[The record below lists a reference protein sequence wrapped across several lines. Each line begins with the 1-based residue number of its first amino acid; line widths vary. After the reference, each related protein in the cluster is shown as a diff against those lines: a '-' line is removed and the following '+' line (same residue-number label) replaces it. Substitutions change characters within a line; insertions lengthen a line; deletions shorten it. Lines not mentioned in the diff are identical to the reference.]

1 MLRFQGGG
9 EGGGQVCQVVLRIL
23 HHVLFS
29 RFSNLEGMYD
39 VCVYV
44 VQISSRHTSHT
55 HTQRCVPGIQ
65 YTGSNVGMSFD
76 ER

>member
-9 EGGGQVCQVVLRIL
+9 EGGRPGVSSSVAYTPRIIL
-23 HHVLFS
+23 A
-29 RFSNLEGMYD
+29 RFSNLEGMC